1 MTRIGLAGLGRMG
14 TAIAGRLLD
23 GGADLTVWNRSP
35 GRTSAL
41 AGRGAGVADSLSDLA
56 DRTDIILAIVAD
68 DAAATSLYLG
78 PGGLFGAARPD
89 SLLVEMS
96 TLLPRTIH
104 HLGAEAA
111 ARSVAFLE
119 CPVLGTV
126 GPARAGQLVDLI
138 GGPDHLATRIEPVL
152 TLLCE
157 KQVRCGALGMAA
169 RLKLSIN
176 DLLISYIGIVAE
188 AVALRVAGGLAPD
201 LILDTMADSPGG
213 TPLLQVKKDILR
225 GNSPAPDKIGASIA
239 TILKDM
245 RLIAEVAEQDG
256 LRLPIADHLRRSLD
270 SACADG
276 WQDRDMAET
285 ALYMRLRALAGDGP
299 R

>member
-1 MTRIGLAGLGRMG
+1 VTRIGLAGLGRMG

-23 GGADLTVWNRSP
+23 GRADLTVWNRSP
-35 GRTSAL
+35 GKADAL
-41 AGRGAGVADSLSDLA
+41 ADRGAKVAGSLSDLA
-56 DRTDIILAIVAD
+56 EQTDIILAIVAD

-78 PGGLFGAARPD
+78 PEGLFSAARPD

-104 HLGAEAA
+104 HLGTEAA
-111 ARSVAFLE
+111 ARSVSFLE

-126 GPARAGQLVDLI
+126 GPARSGQLVGLI
-138 GGPDHLATRIEPVL
+138 GGPDHLAARLAPVL
-152 TLLCE
+152 TLICK

-188 AVALRVAGGLAPD
+188 AVALGVAGGLDPD
-201 LILDTMADSPGG
+201 LILDTIGESPGG

-225 GNSPAPDKIGASIA
+225 GNSPPPDKIGASIT

-245 RLIAEVAEQDG
+245 RLIGEVAEQDG
-256 LRLPIADHLRRSLD
+256 LRLPIADHLRQSLE

-276 WQDRDMAET
+276 WHDRDMAET